1 MELYEREF
9 FLSRLLFDKKI
20 VEIGDLVLHIHPLTI
35 EQNYIAQK
43 VFRDSYEEAL
53 FSGVFARKEM
63 RQLMLDQ
70 EVWLKED
77 DLKIIRNTKKI
88 EDLKLAIYNDFL
100 VPVKRERI
108 RSELRELEKEQGM
121 LYQQKHGND
130 HLDCEGLATYARWNW
145 IIENTT
151 THPDGTSY
159 LFEELDITTVLKL
172 NNECDIDTIYLREM
186 SRTDPWVSIWRNS
199 GKNAEKIF
207 RKHVFELTKDQ
218 DEIVSWTTL
227 YENVAEAYEAPKR
240 EITEDDDAIDGWLV
254 QQSRESDKEKSK
266 KHLEGFEQAHE
277 KADEVYLVS
286 RSKEET
292 DAIYSLNE
300 GESKMT
306 VKTRMKQVKEAGEDG
321 IKYEKFT
328 DVKMRVLN
336 EASEKYGT

>member
-1 MELYEREF
+1 
-9 FLSRLLFDKKI
+9 
-20 VEIGDLVLHIHPLTI
+20 
-35 EQNYIAQK
+35 
-43 VFRDSYEEAL
+43 
-53 FSGVFARKEM
+53 
-63 RQLMLDQ
+63 
-70 EVWLKED
+70 
-77 DLKIIRNTKKI
+77 
-88 EDLKLAIYNDFL
+88 

-108 RSELRELEKEQGM
+108 RSELRELEQEQAI
-121 LYQQKHGND
+121 LFQKKHTND

-159 LFEELDITTVLKL
+159 LFEEVDITAVLRL
-172 NNECDIDTIYLREM
+172 NNQYDIDSEYLREM
-186 SRTDPWVSIWRNS
+186 SRTEPWSSLWKNS
-199 GKNAEKIF
+199 GKNPEKIF
-207 RKHVFELTKDQ
+207 KKHVFELTKDQ

-227 YENVAEAYEAPKR
+227 YENVAESYESPKS
-240 EITEDDDAIDGWLV
+240 EIIEDDDALDGWLV
-254 QQSRESDKEKSK
+254 AQKRDSEKEKGK
-266 KHLEGFEQAHE
+266 KHLEGFEKAHE

-306 VKTRMKQVKEAGEDG
+306 VKSRMNQVKEAGEKG

-336 EASEKYGT
+336 EASQKYG

>member
-9 FLSRLLFDKKI
+9 FLSRLLLDKKI

-35 EQNYIAQK
+35 EQNYIAQE

-53 FSGVFARKEM
+53 FSGVFAKKEM
-63 RQLMLDQ
+63 RELMVEQ
-70 EVWLKED
+70 GVWSEEE
-77 DLKIIRNTKKI
+77 DLKIKRNTKKI
-88 EDLKLAIYNDFL
+88 EDLKLAIYNNFL

-108 RSELRELEKEQGM
+108 RSELRELEQEQAI
-121 LYQQKHGND
+121 LFQKKHTND

-159 LFEELDITTVLKL
+159 LFEEVDITAVLRL
-172 NNECDIDTIYLREM
+172 NNQYDIDSEYLREM
-186 SRTDPWVSIWRNS
+186 SRTEPWSSLWKNS
-199 GKNAEKIF
+199 GKNPEKIF
-207 RKHVFELTKDQ
+207 KKHVFELTKDQ

-227 YENVAEAYEAPKR
+227 YENVAESYESPKS
-240 EITEDDDAIDGWLV
+240 EIIEDDDALDGWLV
-254 QQSRESDKEKSK
+254 AQKRDSEKEKGK
-266 KHLEGFEQAHE
+266 KHLEGFEKAHE

-306 VKTRMKQVKEAGEDG
+306 VKSRMNQVKEAGEKG

-336 EASEKYGT
+336 EASQKYG

>member
-53 FSGVFARKEM
+53 FSGVFAKKEM
-63 RQLMLDQ
+63 RELMVEQ
-70 EVWLKED
+70 GVWSEEE
-77 DLKIIRNTKKI
+77 DLKIKRNTKKI
-88 EDLKLAIYNDFL
+88 EDLKLAIYNNFL

-108 RSELRELEKEQGM
+108 RSELRELEQEQAI
-121 LYQQKHGND
+121 LFQKKHTND

-159 LFEELDITTVLKL
+159 LFEEVDITAVLRL
-172 NNECDIDTIYLREM
+172 NNQYDIDSEYLREM
-186 SRTDPWVSIWRNS
+186 SRTEPWSSLWKNS
-199 GKNAEKIF
+199 GKNPEKIF
-207 RKHVFELTKDQ
+207 KKHVFELTKDQ

-227 YENVAEAYEAPKR
+227 YENVAESYESPKS
-240 EITEDDDAIDGWLV
+240 EIIEDDDALDGWLV
-254 QQSRESDKEKSK
+254 AQKRDSEKEKGK
-266 KHLEGFEQAHE
+266 KHLEGFEKAHE

-306 VKTRMKQVKEAGEDG
+306 VKSRMNQVKEAGEKG

-336 EASEKYGT
+336 EASQKYG